1 METPMPARI
10 PSMIS
15 AGLTVFLLILFVIL
29 FLFVQMVALNGASER
44 QGIAAL
50 GISLICQGA
59 GVILAA
65 LLAWRITNLIIT
77 KLNWNVILAVIIAVV
92 AGTFLGGLLSF
103 LSVIIAIP
111 MAGIR

>member
-1 METPMPARI
+1 MPARI

-77 KLNWNVILAVIIAVV
+77 KLNWNVILAVVIAVV

>member
-1 METPMPARI
+1 MPARI
-10 PSMIS
+10 PSLIS
-15 AGLTVFLLILFVIL
+15 AGLTIFLLILFVLL
-29 FLFVQMVALNGASER
+29 FLLVQMLALNGASER

-59 GVILAA
+59 SVILAA
-65 LLAWRITNLIIT
+65 LLAWRMTSLIIT
-77 KLNWNVILAVIIAVV
+77 KLSWNTILAVVIAVV

-103 LSVIIAIP
+103 LSIIIAIP